1 MLNLNNLEK
10 KLDEALA
17 LETKES
23 LTNWLKEKRLKK
35 YLSSFGEGEL
45 CQIASEQPSEELLKV
60 KLSASFNFEIEVNS
74 FNPTYNPKLA
84 A

>member
-1 MLNLNNLEK
+1 MLDLNNLEK
-10 KLDEALA
+10 KLDKALA

-45 CQIASEQPSEELLKV
+45 CQISSEQPVKV
-60 KLSASFNFEIEVNS
+60 KLSASFNFEIKVNS